1 MPEDRVIIAA
11 GAGRWLPAEEFT
23 EAVIGA
29 MKSSH
34 PSLVRDVREWPRG
47 LKQLRKARG
56 CSTKDL
62 IDQLRLKVQVHEV
75 DIITFGEVPE
85 SMLGCW
91 VTPELAKRHS
101 SETI

>member
-1 MPEDRVIIAA
+1 
-11 GAGRWLPAEEFT
+11 
-23 EAVIGA
+23 

-101 SETI
+101 SNDLMSMMTSMRMKATKMSERSGAKIT